1 MRLGKG
7 RRKAALPLPSCAM
20 KVTALVAA
28 ALLLAGC
35 SLGDGGGASIERAEL
50 EGLVV
55 QPEDLSAAFSQFDEG
70 RQGIADRPT
79 GERSDPTR
87 FGRIDGWKSRFRRA
101 GSAQTKGPLVIASL
115 ADLFEST
122 DGAKDEL
129 EAVEQSG
136 FEAID
141 APELGDE
148 ARAWESLQ
156 GGGASGVR
164 YYLIAW
170 REENATASLLV
181 SGFEGRLTFE
191 DALDLARK
199 QAERMARAAG

>member
-1 MRLGKG
+1 
-7 RRKAALPLPSCAM
+7 M
-20 KVTALVAA
+20 KVTALVAV
-28 ALLLAGC
+28 ALLVAGC
-35 SLGDGGGASIERAEL
+35 SLGDDEGGASIERAEL
-50 EGLVV
+50 EALVL
-55 QPEDLSAAFSQFDEG
+55 QPEDLSAAFTQFDEG
-70 RQGIADRPT
+70 RQGTVDRPA

-101 GSAQTKGPLVIASL
+101 GSARTRGPLVIASL

-122 DGAKDEL
+122 DGASDEL
-129 EAVEQSG
+129 EAIEEEG
-136 FEAID
+136 FDAID
-141 APELGDE
+141 EPQIGDE

-156 GGGASGVR
+156 GGGAGGVR

-181 SGFEGRLTFE
+181 SGFEGRLTFD

-199 QAERMARAAG
+199 QAARMSGAAA

>member
-1 MRLGKG
+1 MRF
-7 RRKAALPLPSCAM
+7 
-20 KVTALVAA
+20 LVLATM
-28 ALLLAGC
+28 LVLAGC
-35 SLGDGGGASIERAEL
+35 SLGGDGGASIERAQL
-50 EGLVV
+50 EALVL

-70 RQGIADRPT
+70 RQGTVDRPA

-101 GSAQTKGPLVIASL
+101 GSARTRGPLVIASL

-129 EAVEQSG
+129 EAIEEEG
-136 FEAID
+136 FDAID
-141 APELGDE
+141 EPQIGDE

-156 GGGASGVR
+156 GGGAGGVR

-181 SGFEGRLTFE
+181 SGFEGRLTFD

-199 QAERMARAAG
+199 QAGRMTRAAA

>member
-1 MRLGKG
+1 
-7 RRKAALPLPSCAM
+7 M
-20 KVTALVAA
+20 KLAVLLAA
-28 ALLLAGC
+28 AVLVGGC
-35 SLGDGGGASIERAEL
+35 SLDGDGGVSIERGEL
-50 EGLVV
+50 EGLVL
-55 QPEDLSAAFSQFDEG
+55 QQEDLSAAFSQFDEG
-70 RQGIADRPT
+70 RQATVDLPA

-101 GSAQTKGPLVIASL
+101 GTARTRGPLVIASL

-122 DGAKDEL
+122 EGAKDDLAAFDE
-129 EAVEQSG
+129 SG
-136 FEAID
+136 FDAID
-141 APELGDE
+141 EPELGDE

-181 SGFEGRLTFE
+181 SGFEGRLTFDE
-191 DALDLARK
+191 ALDLARK
-199 QAERMARAAG
+199 QAARMSRAAA

>member
-1 MRLGKG
+1 M
-7 RRKAALPLPSCAM
+7 
-20 KVTALVAA
+20 VV
-28 ALLLAGC
+28 LAGC
-35 SLGDGGGASIERAEL
+35 SLGGDGGASIEQAQL
-50 EGLVV
+50 EALVL

-70 RQGIADRPT
+70 RQGTVDRPA

-101 GSAQTKGPLVIASL
+101 GSARTRGPLVIASL

-129 EAVEQSG
+129 EAIEEEG
-136 FEAID
+136 FDAID
-141 APELGDE
+141 EPQIGDE

-156 GGGASGVR
+156 GGGAGGVR

-181 SGFEGRLTFE
+181 SGFEGRLTFD

-199 QAERMARAAG
+199 QAGRMTRAAA